1 MSNTK
6 SRLRTSELKRIEE
19 LLKNYKTDNARFQ
32 ILKIELTDEELAIEE
47 VQAIK
52 NDITEL
58 ENKLNNIQ
66 SCLDQLYKYEKEF
79 VEEYYFNGKKYSE
92 MGELLKNIFGHDSNI
107 DTSLKNSR
115 YASTYKRLILVK
127 LLNLGIL
134 E

>member
-1 MSNTK
+1 MSKT
-6 SRLRTSELKRIEE
+6 ELKAIVD
-19 LLKNYKTDNARFQ
+19 LLKNYKTDNARLQ
-32 ILKIELTDEELAIEE
+32 ILKIELTEEDQVTEE

-52 NDITEL
+52 NDINAL

-66 SCLDQLYKYEKEF
+66 SCLDQLHKYEREF
-79 VEEYYFNGKKYSE
+79 VEEYYFNGKRYKE
-92 MGELLKNIFGHDSNI
+92 MQELLKNIWGYDINVDNGHAISG
-107 DTSLKNSR
+107 